1 MFKKKKRKTYEID
14 DRILTL
20 ILMVDN
26 LVFESNLGYPEEIRR
41 YSFDYIQKLKEYSG
55 IEEKKYIDWDITDI
69 KYNVEYEFEK
79 NN

>member
-26 LVFESNLGYPEEIRR
+26 LVFESNLEYPEEIRR

-55 IEEKKYIDWDITDI
+55 IEEKKYIDWNI
-69 KYNVEYEFEK
+69 KNTKYLVQYNFEENK
-79 NN
+79 